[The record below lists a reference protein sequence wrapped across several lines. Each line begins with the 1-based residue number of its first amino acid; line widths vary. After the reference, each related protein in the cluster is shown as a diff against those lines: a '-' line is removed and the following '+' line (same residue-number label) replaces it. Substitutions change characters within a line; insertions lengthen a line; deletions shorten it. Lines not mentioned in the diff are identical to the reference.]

1 MSTLKI
7 KDLQVEEVFSG
18 ADKLDSEH
26 VGSLKKSIDSFGLV
40 DPITVFP
47 RRVTHPKTKKRSRQY
62 FVIAGHHRLEAL
74 RQLVAEGKKKYIE
87 CEVSFFTGTEEQAR
101 LAGLGTNVARR
112 TFSSAQIAEKALGF
126 KSGGIKM
133 AEIAAST
140 GLSLVRLR
148 AIVSDYEKALPEV
161 RQAAVKG
168 DISMSTLGSI
178 AKAKNENKQKEA
190 LAAATEAKA
199 AEQDK
204 GQKGHHQKRAQR
216 KAAAKAAG
224 TAPLRPGKKSIVAG
238 METIA
243 DMGKATKF
251 AKGFALALN
260 CCLGHQ
266 DVEKIA
272 KQIAKGKEPTPK
284 T

>member
-7 KDLQVEEVFSG
+7 KDLHVEEIFSG
-18 ADKLDSEH
+18 SEKLDKEH
-26 VGSLKKSIDSFGLV
+26 VIALEKSIKARGLI
-40 DPITVFP
+40 DPLKVFA
-47 RRVTHPKTKKRSRQY
+47 RRVTKGKKRVRQY
-62 FVIAGHHRLEAL
+62 YVIAGHHRLEAL
-74 RQLVAEGKKKYIE
+74 KRLVAAGDGKFAE
-87 CEVSFFTGTEEQAR
+87 CEVSFFDGDEQQAR
-101 LAGLGTNVARR
+101 LVGLASNVARR
-112 TFSSAQIAEKALGF
+112 VLSSAQIAEKALDF
-126 KSGGIKM
+126 KNTGIKM
-133 AEIAAST
+133 AEVAVSV

-161 RQAAVKG
+161 REAAVAG

-178 AKAKNENKQKEA
+178 AKAKSENKQKEA
-190 LAAATEAKA
+190 LAAATQAKESEKEAGK
-199 AEQDK
+199 
-204 GQKGHHQKRAQR
+204 KGHHQKRAQR
-216 KAAAKAAG
+216 KAAAQAAG

-272 KQIAKGKEPTPK
+272 KKIAKGNEPTPK